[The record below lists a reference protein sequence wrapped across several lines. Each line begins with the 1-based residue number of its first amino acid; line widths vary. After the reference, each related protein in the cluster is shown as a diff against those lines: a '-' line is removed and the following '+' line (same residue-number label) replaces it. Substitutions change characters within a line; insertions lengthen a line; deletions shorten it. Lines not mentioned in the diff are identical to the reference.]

1 MEVDKVENRARWTG
15 LPLELAA
22 EMVRV
27 PDEEQQA
34 DAFAALKKSICA
46 LNGRRE
52 RPLLSHDEVSQLID
66 QLSIRRENPS
76 RHYKILKRINV
87 KTYTA
92 RSTKDNHHFAIKSVP
107 EPPDD
112 KSRQELMHEI
122 FALGVIFSPNKVT
135 YVDAFVF
142 KAHYFLVMELLEGGS
157 IAEVVRAGQ
166 GTYSEAF
173 CKYTVYGVANGLKA
187 LHDLDV
193 IHHDIQ
199 SINIQCSL
207 EGDVKIADFSRASV
221 LTREE
226 KFKRSGN
233 SNSGEVELALSCPAP
248 EIAFGS
254 EYGLE
259 VDIWSLGVMAYEL
272 ATGSIPSDPN
282 NIMVDL
288 PPRISAPYQ
297 SFIQRCLQVDP
308 RERPGI
314 NQLL

>member
-1 MEVDKVENRARWTG
+1 
-15 LPLELAA
+15 
-22 EMVRV
+22 
-27 PDEEQQA
+27 
-34 DAFAALKKSICA
+34 
-46 LNGRRE
+46 
-52 RPLLSHDEVSQLID
+52 
-66 QLSIRRENPS
+66 
-76 RHYKILKRINV
+76 
-87 KTYTA
+87 
-92 RSTKDNHHFAIKSVP
+92 
-107 EPPDD
+107 
-112 KSRQELMHEI
+112 MHEI

-221 LTREE
+221 LTRQE
-226 KFKRSGN
+226 KFKRSN
-233 SNSGEVELALSCPAP
+233 NSGENEITLTCPAP
-248 EIAFGS
+248 EIAYGS
-254 EYGLE
+254 DYGLE
-259 VDIWSLGVMAYEL
+259 VDIWSLGIMAYEL

-282 NIMVDL
+282 NIVVDL
-288 PPRISAPYQ
+288 PQRLSASYQ
-297 SFIQRCLQVDP
+297 SFIQRCLQVNP

-314 NQLL
+314 DDLL